1 VDLVLLAALVLGD
14 LVTAGISYIS
24 IRSIANSRDRASK
37 EEKFQRQRLHVVRE
51 LLQVDLLLGE
61 LLLELL
67 ELLLLALADRKVLAS
82 TLPPLEGVTVPGNRL
97 VIG

>member
-1 VDLVLLAALVLGD
+1 M
-14 LVTAGISYIS
+14 
-24 IRSIANSRDRASK
+24 
-37 EEKFQRQRLHVVRE
+37 VRE

-82 TLPPLEGVTVPGNRL
+82 TLPPLEGVTVTGNRL